1 MEQAFIQEIHRL
13 HDEFVKWFTASIP
26 NTEENFAP
34 ISSALSSDF
43 HMVPPKGVLVSQPD
57 LTNSLRN
64 AYGCRK
70 DAPSFRIQ
78 IKNCKVLCDETKKSN
93 EQGLTGNGLC
103 VVSYEEWQYVG
114 DKEESGRIS
123 TVVFRCNPESH
134 AVDGNAKERNMLWLN
149 VHETW
154 IQGKEPNV

>member
-1 MEQAFIQEIHRL
+1 MEEACIQEIHRL

-26 NTEENFAP
+26 NTEDNFAP
-34 ISSALSSDF
+34 IASALSKDF

-70 DAPSFRIQ
+70 GSPFRIE
-78 IKNCKVLCDETKKSN
+78 IKNCKLLCDETKNRNQDGSK
-93 EQGLTGNGLC
+93 GGLC
-103 VVSYEEWQYVG
+103 VINYEEWQYLG

-123 TVVFRCNPESH
+123 TVVFRCNGRSSSEN
-134 AVDGNAKERNMLWLN
+134 VDTKERNITWLN

-154 IQGKEPNV
+154 INGKEPKM